1 MQNVLPMTLPLRM
14 RRPFAERRDE
24 AAFTLVEL
32 LVVLAILS
40 LLVGIAVPQ
49 LFRYFS
55 QAKEDAA
62 RIQMQTIAS
71 GLDLFLLDVG
81 RYPTQQEGLQ
91 ALVESPPAADRWAG
105 PYVREPTI
113 LTDPWGRPYVYRKP
127 GQQKGIAFDLF
138 TRGPD
143 GDATGPPAVSSQ
155 PASAAAPPV
164 QSQFNQPKSGSLR
177 DNGAKSRD

>member
-1 MQNVLPMTLPLRM
+1 MTLPLGM
-14 RRPFAERRDE
+14 RRPFAECRDE

-81 RYPTQQEGLQ
+81 RYPTQEEGLQ

-143 GDATGPPAVSSQ
+143 GEATGPPALSSQ
-155 PASAAAPPV
+155 PASAAAPQV
-164 QSQFNQPKSGSLR
+164 QSQFNQSKSGSLR
-177 DNGAKSRD
+177 DNDAKSRE